1 MKNEEVKPIAQTKRN
16 NTKIV
21 LLIVL
26 MLGGLFIWWAASL
39 GSSKG
44 TELESSITSYR
55 AVNPGELTVEYEVKN
70 TSDKTGISSCSIT
83 MHDESYEYRGNDSGY
98 ESAKE
103 IVPNETYSGVASLKI
118 SNDGAEYITKGAI
131 SCTIE

>member
-1 MKNEEVKPIAQTKRN
+1 MKNDETKSKGNVKRN
-16 NTKIV
+16 NTTIV

-26 MLGGLFIWWAASL
+26 VLGGLFIWWAASL
-39 GSSKG
+39 GSNKG
-44 TELESSITSYR
+44 IEVESSITSYR
-55 AVNPGELTVEYEVKN
+55 AINPGELTVEYEVKN

-103 IVPNETYSGVASLKI
+103 IMPNETYSGVASLKI
-118 SNDGAEYITKGAI
+118 SNDGAKHITKGAI
-131 SCTIE
+131 GCTIE